1 MILIIAEKEIAGRR
15 IAQLLSDDKFHTE
28 KHRTKPYFVF
38 TKESKEYVVVPLK
51 GHIKDV
57 DFPSRYSAWIGTDLK
72 SLINAEILYGQKEED
87 IISLLKYIC
96 PTMDSLVIATDA
108 DREGESIGLEAIT
121 VIQEK
126 NKSLNIKRA
135 LFSAITKQD
144 LDEAF
149 SSLSNVDYALADSAD
164 ARREIDLI
172 WGAVLTR
179 YLSIVSNR
187 LGSEFISAGRVQS
200 PTLALIVDREKER
213 LAFKTQM
220 YWEIFAEF
228 DKNGERFIAA
238 HKNGRFW
245 EKDKAEAVM
254 QKRADFGTVT
264 DVKKSKKLLKRPE
277 PFNTTSFL
285 AAATVLG
292 FSASKAMSIAED
304 LYQRGFISYP
314 RTDNA
319 EYPATLNIRK
329 LLETLSHYGPLHKDI
344 SKLLS
349 QDTLIPSKGKSS
361 KDHPPIH
368 PVSVPTE
375 ELSLQ
380 HLKIYEL
387 VTRRFLATLAKDAI
401 VEVVRIDIDMNTEPF
416 VATGQ
421 TFIELGWKEFY
432 PYSAANEVILPNLA
446 QGDNLKLIDL
456 KLSESETKP
465 PARYSQGSLI
475 KEMAARNL
483 GTKSTRHE
491 IIQKLYYRNY
501 ISGQK
506 SIIPNKI
513 AFAVVDSLEKYDGMV
528 LKSEMTAELE
538 KEMDLI
544 AAAKK
549 SKPEVVTDSR
559 KMLEIILDELLKN
572 KDKIG
577 QSLKQA
583 LLEDRKLVKCLDRN
597 CTGMLLIRKGYSGK
611 RFLGCTS
618 YPRCRVTLP
627 LPQQGD
633 IVTLEEKCAVC
644 EFPMIKILNGR
655 RSFKMCLNPNCASK
669 EEWRNRAKAKNS
681 EIKKSPE
688 PKKTAKKE
696 AKAITKVDTKQ
707 IK

>member
-15 IAQLLSDDKFHTE
+15 IAELLSDDNFRTE
-28 KHRTKPYFVF
+28 KHRSKPYFIF
-38 TKESKEYVVVPLK
+38 SKESKEYIVVPLK

-72 SLINAEILYGQKEED
+72 GLIKAEILYENKEEE
-87 IISLLKYIC
+87 IIALLKYVC
-96 PTMDSLVIATDA
+96 PQIDSLVIATDA

-121 VIQEK
+121 VINEK
-126 NKSLNIKRA
+126 NQGIIIKRA

-149 SSLSNVDYALADSAD
+149 SSLSNVDYALANSAD
-164 ARREIDLI
+164 ARREIDLM

-213 LAFKTQM
+213 IAFNTQK
-220 YWEIFAEF
+220 YWEVFAEF
-228 DKNGERFIAA
+228 DKNAERFIAS

-245 EKDKAEAVM
+245 DKEKAEAVM
-254 QKRADFGTVT
+254 KKRADFGTVKE
-264 DVKKSKKLLKRPE
+264 VKKSKKILKRPE

-285 AAATVLG
+285 TAAIVLG
-292 FSASKAMSIAED
+292 LTASKAMSLAED
-304 LYQRGFISYP
+304 LYQRGLISYP

-319 EYPATLNIRK
+319 EYPASLNLRK
-329 LLETLSHYGPLHKDI
+329 LLENLSSYGPVHKDI
-344 SKLLS
+344 NKLLA
-349 QDTLIPSKGKSS
+349 QQQLIPSKGKPS

-368 PVSVPTE
+368 PVAVPKE
-375 ELSLQ
+375 ELSSY
-380 HLKIYEL
+380 HMKVYEL
-387 VTRRFLATLAKDAI
+387 VVRRFLATLAKDAL
-401 VEVVRIDIDMNTEPF
+401 VEVVKVDIDMNTEPF

-432 PYSAANEVILPNLA
+432 PYSAANEINLPNLSE
-446 QGDNLKLIDL
+446 GDRLKLIDL

-465 PARYSQGSLI
+465 PVRYSQGSLI

-491 IIQKLYYRNY
+491 IIQKLYSRNY
-501 ISGQK
+501 ISGLK

-528 LKSEMTAELE
+528 LKSEMTAGLE

-544 AAAKK
+544 AAGKK
-549 SKPEVVTDSR
+549 SKPDVVADSR
-559 KMLEIILDELLKN
+559 KMLDTIMDELLKN
-572 KDKIG
+572 KDKIS
-577 QSLKQA
+577 QSLRQA
-583 LLEDRKLVKCLDRN
+583 LLEDSKLIKCLDRN
-597 CTGMLLIRKGYSGK
+597 CTGMLMIRKGFSGK

-633 IVTLEEKCAVC
+633 IVPLDDKCPIC
-644 EFPMIKILNGR
+644 EFPNIKILNGR

-669 EEWRNRAKAKNS
+669 EEWRNKSKAKY
-681 EIKKSPE
+681 
-688 PKKTAKKE
+688 AKKKESETKE
-696 AKAITKVDTKQ
+696 A
-707 IK
+707 